1 MMKIVTALYYAF
13 GTCFGSDRARKY
25 ATDNDL
31 VRPNYHW

>member
-13 GTCFGSDRARKY
+13 GTCIGSARARKY
-25 ATDNDL
+25 AVDNDL